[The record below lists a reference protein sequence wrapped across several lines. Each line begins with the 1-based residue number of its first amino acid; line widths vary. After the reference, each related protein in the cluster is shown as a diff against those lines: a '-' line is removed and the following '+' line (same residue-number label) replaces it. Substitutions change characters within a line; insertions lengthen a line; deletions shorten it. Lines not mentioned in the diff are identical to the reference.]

1 MRRFQW
7 FMLTC
12 ISLVLGFMTV
22 TQTVFADTYSV
33 PFRVVKDGT
42 TETSVADQYFQKPA
56 TIAIDGDHYVVI
68 MTIKT
73 THDLGLFPVS
83 VTDFNGQTPAIS
95 RTTQG
100 NTDYYQYQFTA
111 TNLDTRLDGHMNVN
125 IQAIRYN
132 HYYGYGVVFDTSS
145 LPKIG
150 EDKEPASSS
159 ASSTNATSES
169 TGSSST
175 SSSQSASS
183 TSSQA
188 SSSSKKLPVKVV
200 PYVSVNKKKDQK
212 TSPTT
217 TDKFIWWPWLLVI
230 AVGIVITII
239 LERRIRRPHK

>member
-1 MRRFQW
+1 MRRLQW

-12 ISLVLGFMTV
+12 VSLLLGFMTV
-22 TQTVFADTYSV
+22 TQTVSADTYSV
-33 PFRVVKDGT
+33 SFRVVKDGT

-56 TIAIDGDHYVVI
+56 TVAIDGDHYVVI

-95 RTTQG
+95 KTTQG

-150 EDKEPASSS
+150 ENKEPASSSS
-159 ASSTNATSES
+159 ASSTNATSEL

-200 PYVSVNKKKDQK
+200 PHVSVSKKTTKK
-212 TSPTT
+212 TSPTKT
-217 TDKFIWWPWLLVI
+217 KKIILWPWLLVI
-230 AVGIVITII
+230 VVGIATVIFF
-239 LERRIRRPHK
+239 ERRSRK

>member
-1 MRRFQW
+1 
-7 FMLTC
+7 
-12 ISLVLGFMTV
+12 MTL
-22 TQTVFADTYSV
+22 TQTVSADTYSV

-42 TETSVADQYFQKPA
+42 TETSVADQYFKKPA
-56 TIAIDGDHYVVI
+56 TVAIDGNHYVVI

-159 ASSTNATSES
+159 
-169 TGSSST
+169 
-175 SSSQSASS
+175 
-183 TSSQA
+183 
-188 SSSSKKLPVKVV
+188 SKKLPVKVV
-200 PYVSVNKKKDQK
+200 PHVSVNKKKDQK
-212 TSPTT
+212 TSPAK

>member
-12 ISLVLGFMTV
+12 VSLLLGFMIV
-22 TQTVFADTYSV
+22 TQTVSADTYSV

-42 TETSVADQYFQKPA
+42 TETSVADQYFHKPA
-56 TIAIDGDHYVVI
+56 TVAIDGNHYVVI

-200 PYVSVNKKKDQK
+200 PHVSVNKKKDQK
-212 TSPTT
+212 TSPTK

>member
-12 ISLVLGFMTV
+12 VSLLLGFMTL
-22 TQTVFADTYSV
+22 TQTVSADTYSV

-56 TIAIDGDHYVVI
+56 TVAIDGDHYVVI

-159 ASSTNATSES
+159 ASSTS
-169 TGSSST
+169 SSST
-175 SSSQSASS
+175 SSPQSASS

-200 PYVSVNKKKDQK
+200 PHVSVSKKTTKK
-212 TSPTT
+212 ASPTKT
-217 TDKFIWWPWLLVI
+217 KKIILWPWLLVI
-230 AVGIVITII
+230 VVGIATVI
-239 LERRIRRPHK
+239 LFERQSRK

>member
-12 ISLVLGFMTV
+12 VSLLLGFMTL
-22 TQTVFADTYSV
+22 TQTVSADTYSV

-56 TIAIDGDHYVVI
+56 TVAIDGDHYVVI

-169 TGSSST
+169 TGSSS
-175 SSSQSASS
+175 SSQSASS

-200 PYVSVNKKKDQK
+200 PHVSVSKKTTKK
-212 TSPTT
+212 ASPTKT
-217 TDKFIWWPWLLVI
+217 KKIILWPWLLVI
-230 AVGIVITII
+230 VVGIATVI
-239 LERRIRRPHK
+239 LFERQSRK

>member
-12 ISLVLGFMTV
+12 VSLLLGFMTL
-22 TQTVFADTYSV
+22 TQTVSADTYSV

-56 TIAIDGDHYVVI
+56 TVAIDGDHYVVI

-132 HYYGYGVVFDTSS
+132 HYYGYGAVFDTSS

-200 PYVSVNKKKDQK
+200 PHVSVNKKKDQK
-212 TSPTT
+212 TSPTKT
-217 TDKFIWWPWLLVI
+217 KKIILWPWLLVI
-230 AVGIVITII
+230 VVGIATVI
-239 LERRIRRPHK
+239 LFERQSRK

>member
-12 ISLVLGFMTV
+12 VSLLLGFITL
-22 TQTVFADTYSV
+22 TQTVSADTYSV
-33 PFRVVKDGT
+33 PFRIVKDGT

-56 TIAIDGDHYVVI
+56 TVAIDGDHYVVI

-200 PYVSVNKKKDQK
+200 PHVSVSKKTTKKASQTK
-212 TSPTT
+212 T
-217 TDKFIWWPWLLVI
+217 KKIILWPCLLVI
-230 AVGIVITII
+230 VVGIATVI
-239 LERRIRRPHK
+239 LFERQSRK

>member
-1 MRRFQW
+1 MRRLQW

-12 ISLVLGFMTV
+12 VSLLLGFMTV
-22 TQTVFADTYSV
+22 TQTVSADTYSV
-33 PFRVVKDGT
+33 SFRVVKDGT

-56 TIAIDGDHYVVI
+56 TVAIDGDHYVVI

-150 EDKEPASSS
+150 ENKEPASSSS
-159 ASSTNATSES
+159 ASSTNATSEL

-200 PYVSVNKKKDQK
+200 PHVSVSKKTTKK
-212 TSPTT
+212 TSPTKT
-217 TDKFIWWPWLLVI
+217 KKIILWPWLLVI
-230 AVGIVITII
+230 VVGIATVIFF
-239 LERRIRRPHK
+239 ERRSRK

>member
-1 MRRFQW
+1 
-7 FMLTC
+7 
-12 ISLVLGFMTV
+12 MTV
-22 TQTVFADTYSV
+22 TQTVSADTYSV
-33 PFRVVKDGT
+33 SFRVVKDGT

-56 TIAIDGDHYVVI
+56 TVAIDGDHYVVI

-150 EDKEPASSS
+150 ENKEPASSSS
-159 ASSTNATSES
+159 ASSTNATSEL

-200 PYVSVNKKKDQK
+200 PHVSVSKKTTKK
-212 TSPTT
+212 TSPTKT
-217 TDKFIWWPWLLVI
+217 KKIILWPWLLVI
-230 AVGIVITII
+230 VVGIATVIFF
-239 LERRIRRPHK
+239 ERRSRK

>member
-12 ISLVLGFMTV
+12 VSLLLGFMTV
-22 TQTVFADTYSV
+22 TPTVSADTYSV

-56 TIAIDGDHYVVI
+56 TVAIDGNHYVVI

-132 HYYGYGVVFDTSS
+132 HYYGYGVVFDTNS

-159 ASSTNATSES
+159 ASSTNATSKS

>member
-1 MRRFQW
+1 
-7 FMLTC
+7 
-12 ISLVLGFMTV
+12 
-22 TQTVFADTYSV
+22 
-33 PFRVVKDGT
+33 
-42 TETSVADQYFQKPA
+42 
-56 TIAIDGDHYVVI
+56 
-68 MTIKT
+68 
-73 THDLGLFPVS
+73 LGLFPVS

-200 PYVSVNKKKDQK
+200 PHVSVSKKTTKKASQTK
-212 TSPTT
+212 T
-217 TDKFIWWPWLLVI
+217 KKIILWPWLLVI
-230 AVGIVITII
+230 VVGIATVI
-239 LERRIRRPHK
+239 LFERQSRK

>member
-7 FMLTC
+7 LMLTC
-12 ISLVLGFMTV
+12 VSLLLGFMTL
-22 TQTVFADTYSV
+22 TQTVSADTYSV

-42 TETSVADQYFQKPA
+42 TETSVADQYFKKPA
-56 TIAIDGDHYVVI
+56 TVAIDGNHYVVI

-159 ASSTNATSES
+159 
-169 TGSSST
+169 
-175 SSSQSASS
+175 
-183 TSSQA
+183 
-188 SSSSKKLPVKVV
+188 SKKLPVKVV
-200 PYVSVNKKKDQK
+200 PHVSVNKKKDQK
-212 TSPTT
+212 TSPAK

>member
-1 MRRFQW
+1 MRRLQW

-12 ISLVLGFMTV
+12 VSLLLGFMTV
-22 TQTVFADTYSV
+22 TQTVSADTYSV

-56 TIAIDGDHYVVI
+56 TVAIDGDHYVVI

-150 EDKEPASSS
+150 ENKEPASSSS
-159 ASSTNATSES
+159 ASSTNATSEL

-200 PYVSVNKKKDQK
+200 PHVSVSKKTTKK
-212 TSPTT
+212 PSPTKT
-217 TDKFIWWPWLLVI
+217 KKIILWPWLLVI
-230 AVGIVITII
+230 VVGIATVIFF
-239 LERRIRRPHK
+239 ERRSRK

>member
-12 ISLVLGFMTV
+12 VSLLLGFMTL
-22 TQTVFADTYSV
+22 TQTVSADTYSV

-56 TIAIDGDHYVVI
+56 TVAIDGDHYVVI

-200 PYVSVNKKKDQK
+200 PHVSVSKKTTKK
-212 TSPTT
+212 ASPTKT
-217 TDKFIWWPWLLVI
+217 KKFILWPWLLVI
-230 AVGIVITII
+230 VVGIATVI
-239 LERRIRRPHK
+239 LFERQSRK

>member
-7 FMLTC
+7 FMLTYV
-12 ISLVLGFMTV
+12 SLLLGFMTV
-22 TQTVFADTYSV
+22 THTVSADTYSV

-56 TIAIDGDHYVVI
+56 TVAIDGDHYVVI

-111 TNLDTRLDGHMNVN
+111 TNLDTRLDGHMTVN

-150 EDKEPASSS
+150 ENKESASSSS

-175 SSSQSASS
+175 SSSQSVSG

-200 PYVSVNKKKDQK
+200 PHVSVSKKTTKK
-212 TSPTT
+212 ASPTKT
-217 TDKFIWWPWLLVI
+217 KKIILWPWLLVI
-230 AVGIVITII
+230 VVGIATVIFF
-239 LERRIRRPHK
+239 ERQSRK

>member
-1 MRRFQW
+1 MRRFRW
-7 FMLTC
+7 FLLTC
-12 ISLVLGFMTV
+12 VSLLLGFMTV
-22 TQTVFADTYSV
+22 TQTVSADTYSV

-56 TIAIDGDHYVVI
+56 TVAIDGDHYVVI

-132 HYYGYGVVFDTSS
+132 HYYGYGVVFDTSN

-150 EDKEPASSS
+150 ENKEPASSS

-169 TGSSST
+169 AGSSST

-200 PYVSVNKKKDQK
+200 PHVSVSKKTTKK
-212 TSPTT
+212 VSPTKT
-217 TDKFIWWPWLLVI
+217 KKIILWPWLLVI
-230 AVGIVITII
+230 VVGIATVI
-239 LERRIRRPHK
+239 LFERQSRK